1 MWTRLKRRVD
11 SRKNLSKTSLLECRN
26 DQGSTVSRM
35 ELSEVEKMVK
45 VKQDAI
51 CYLYHDPQRDLYHI
65 IASKQLESGYIFS
78 LLRMKTIEGAE
89 RIFPHYCHIVNSLF
103 NYIGTS
109 CTKIAQTLQETVN
122 CCEANPDYFSSHVAV
137 ALGITDAITSKN
149 PRLMASINQRTQSEG
164 ITPLMLAIQKDSIP
178 MIKILLSHG
187 ASIRSLDSVGNTIL
201 HYACRASPPAFQ
213 EVANLLERERV
224 IFLAKRENVQG
235 YTAIHWCCLSGSI
248 QNLRSIL
255 KMSPPLEVLVAEPYS
270 SKKSAESFHVDS
282 VSLSG
287 EDLLRPNRSDP
298 IPLAKNQSKLT
309 QFSDHSMKFDGIQ
322 FPTEVIDD
330 FDETEVIYAGCPL
343 HWCRSRKSLQYLIDV
358 GFPIEAR
365 NFRRETPLHTF
376 IRRRRFRSAVY
387 LISHDVDLE
396 ARDYRGNTP
405 LHLAVKK
412 NDVSMIQALIGFDA
426 DVNSLTARK
435 ESPRHMA
442 AVSASKSENRLAD
455 VVVNVLHR
463 VGAKRCDDKQKDCT
477 DNCSFDGKG
486 IGTSHPNWLKLEK
499 SAVYLETLARACTI
513 DISASQFNSDLGE
526 KLCSM
531 VSFDGG
537 GVRGLF
543 SCILLLEIERRLKRP
558 FKDYF
563 DWLIGTSSGAL
574 IASLVTVGV
583 PLAKIRAMYYS
594 FKDKIFEGPRPY
606 KSEVLEKILKEFLG
620 SQTTF
625 EDVKTKKLLITAVKT
640 DVLPPKLCIFRT
652 YEAEEVIQTE
662 KKRRPSLVLQK
673 NILNEFPEFKFIW
686 RACRASGAAP
696 TFFKPVGSFVD
707 GGLLSNNPSI
717 DGLTEFFMSNNLVS
731 DEKKKNLSFVLSI
744 GTGYLPVQEG
754 ITPDMAGLM
763 TPKNN
768 IEMMRTLAN
777 LTHIVN
783 VLFQG
788 HLQTEGHVGR
798 RAEAWCQSL
807 GIPYFRINAPLSS
820 DIELNATDDEEII
833 NGMWETKV
841 YAYSIRELI
850 DMVALSLENYWE
862 ARNKNVVVE
871 NSPGLPARNV
881 ARSISD
887 VKREEGSV
895 DRKSG

>member
-1 MWTRLKRRVD
+1 MWTRLRRRVD

-26 DQGSTVSRM
+26 EQGSTVSRM
-35 ELSEVEKMVK
+35 EFAEISKMIK

-51 CYLYHDPQRDLYHI
+51 CYLYHDQQLNLFHI
-65 IASKQLESGYIFS
+65 IASKQLESGFIFS
-78 LLRMKTIEGAE
+78 LVRIKTNEDAE
-89 RIFPHYCHIVNSLF
+89 KMFPHYCHLVNSLF
-103 NYIGTS
+103 PYIGSS
-109 CTKIAQTLQETVN
+109 CSKMVQTLQEMVN
-122 CCEANPDYFSSHVAV
+122 CCETNPDYFSSHVAV
-137 ALGITDAITSKN
+137 ALGLADAITSKN
-149 PRLMASINQRTQSEG
+149 LRLMASINQRTQSEG

-201 HYACRASPPAFQ
+201 HYACRATPPVFQ
-213 EVANLLERERV
+213 EIANLLERERV
-224 IFLAKRENVQG
+224 IFLAKRENIQG

-248 QNLRSIL
+248 QNLRFIL
-255 KMSPPLEVLVAEPYS
+255 KMSPPLETLVVEPYS
-270 SKKSAESFHVDS
+270 SKRSVESYHVDS

-287 EDLLRPNRSDP
+287 EDLLRPRSDP
-298 IPLAKNQSKLT
+298 VPLGKNKSKLT
-309 QFSDHSMKFDGIQ
+309 QFSECTLKYEGVQ
-322 FPTEVIDD
+322 FPTEIIDD
-330 FDETEVIYAGCPL
+330 LDETEVIYAGCPL
-343 HWCRSRKSLQYLIDV
+343 HWCRSRKSLQYLIDL
-358 GFPIEAR
+358 GFPLEAR
-365 NFRRETPLHTF
+365 NFRRETPLHTS
-376 IRRRRFRSAVY
+376 IRRRRFRGAVY

-412 NDVSMIQALIGFDA
+412 NDVSMVQALIGFDA

-435 ESPRHMA
+435 ETSRHMA
-442 AVSASKSENRLAD
+442 AVSAGKMENRLAD

-463 VGAKRCDDKQKDCT
+463 VGAKRCDAQQKDCT
-477 DNCSFDGKG
+477 DNCSYNGKG

-499 SAVYLETLARACTI
+499 SAVYLETLARACTV
-513 DISASQFNSDLGE
+513 DIRAVQFNSELSE
-526 KLCSM
+526 ELCTM

-543 SCILLLEIERRLKRP
+543 SCILLLEIERRLRRP

-583 PLAKIRAMYYS
+583 PLTKIRAMYYA

-606 KSEVLEKILKEFLG
+606 KSDVLEKILKEYLG

-625 EDVKTKKLLITAVKT
+625 EDVKKKKLLITAVKT

-652 YEAEEVIQTE
+652 YEPEEISQTE
-662 KKRRPSLVLQK
+662 SKRRPSLVLQK
-673 NILNEFPEFKFIW
+673 NILNEFPEFQYIW

-731 DEKKKNLSFVLSI
+731 KEKKKNLSFVLSI

-807 GIPYFRINAPLSS
+807 GVPYFRINAPLSS

-850 DMVALSLENYWE
+850 DLVALSLENYWE
-862 ARNKNVVVE
+862 ARNKNVVSDSPP
-871 NSPGLPARNV
+871 SPGLPARNV

-887 VKREEGSV
+887 VKTKDSIDQKPR
-895 DRKSG
+895 